1 MVNLIRLQSR
11 NDLEKIGVFYTGL
24 LMNLWGLE
32 NRTYRRIARPA
43 IILLLTGLALSGCKK
58 KNVTLEQ
65 PPVWVTASE
74 AVSQDVPV
82 YIDNIGSCA
91 AREVVSIRPQASGQI
106 TEIHFADGTDL
117 KKGDLLFTID
127 PRPNQA
133 SLIQAKASLAQSMA
147 SLALA
152 KSSFERVKELLPT
165 GAISKDGYDTKQ
177 NTVVLAEAQV
187 QSDQAAVQTAQ
198 VNLEY
203 CFIHSPIDGRAGQR
217 YVDVG
222 NVVAANTGTD
232 STVLLVIQ
240 QLDPIYANFTIP
252 EQNLES
258 VRQEM
263 ARGELKTYVRLPD
276 ESDANAREGNLTFLD
291 NAVQEGTGTV
301 KLRAT
306 LQNTDHYFW
315 PGQFVHVRLVLSIE
329 KDVVLVPS
337 EAVQN
342 SQSGQFVYV
351 VKPDQTVEFRPV
363 VAKRALDGRTVVE
376 GVQDK
381 EVVVTD
387 GHLRLVPGAKIQV
400 KTLGKK

>member
-1 MVNLIRLQSR
+1 
-11 NDLEKIGVFYTGL
+11 
-24 LMNLWGLE
+24 MNLWGLE

-43 IILLLTGLALSGCKK
+43 IILLLVGLTLAGCRKK
-58 KNVTLEQ
+58 QVAVERL
-65 PPVWVTASE
+65 PVWVTASE

-82 YIDNIGSCA
+82 YIDNIGSCT
-91 AREVVSIRPQASGQI
+91 AREVVSIRPQVSGQI
-106 TEIHFADGTDL
+106 TEIHFTDGADL

-127 PRPNQA
+127 PRPYEAALKKTQ
-133 SLIQAKASLAQSMA
+133 ASLAQSIA
-147 SLALA
+147 ALTLA
-152 KSSFERVKELLPT
+152 KSSSERVKELLPT
-165 GAISKDGYDTKQ
+165 GAISKEGYDIKQ
-177 NTVVLAEAQV
+177 NAVVLAEAQV
-187 QSDQAAVQTAQ
+187 QSDQAAVQMAQ

-217 YVDVG
+217 QVDVG
-222 NVVAANTGTD
+222 NVVAADTGTD
-232 STVLLVIQ
+232 GAVLLVIQ
-240 QLDPIYANFTIP
+240 QLDPIYADFTIP

-276 ESDANAREGNLTFLD
+276 KSDADARQGTLTFLD
-291 NAVQEGTGTV
+291 NAVQQETSTI

-306 LQNTDHYFW
+306 LPNPDHYFW
-315 PGQFVHVRLVLSIE
+315 PGQFVHVRLVLSVE

-363 VAKRALDGRTVVE
+363 VAKRTLDGRTVVE

-387 GHLRLVPGAKIQV
+387 GHLRLVPGAKVQV
-400 KTLGKK
+400 KTSDKK

>member
-1 MVNLIRLQSR
+1 
-11 NDLEKIGVFYTGL
+11 
-24 LMNLWGLE
+24 MNLSDLG
-32 NRTYRRIARPA
+32 NRASHRIAYLA

-58 KNVTLEQ
+58 KDVTIEQ
-65 PPVWVTASE
+65 PPVWVTVSE

-82 YIDNIGSCA
+82 YIDNIGSCT
-91 AREVVSIRPQASGQI
+91 AREVVSIRPQVSGQI
-106 TEIHFADGTDL
+106 TEIHFTDGADL

-127 PRPNQA
+127 PRPYEAALKQA
-133 SLIQAKASLAQSMA
+133 QASLAQSTA
-147 SLALA
+147 ALTLA
-152 KSSFERVKELLPT
+152 KSSFERAKELIPT
-165 GAISKDGYDTKQ
+165 GAISKEGYDIKQ
-177 NTVVLAEAQV
+177 NAVIIGEAKV
-187 QSDQAAVQTAQ
+187 QSDQAAVQMAQ

-203 CFIHSPIDGRAGQR
+203 CFINSPIDGRAGQR

-222 NVVAANTGTD
+222 NVVAANTGTNGD
-232 STVLLVIQ
+232 VLLVIQ
-240 QLDPIYANFTIP
+240 RLDPIYADFTIP

-276 ESDANAREGNLTFLD
+276 KSDANARQGTLTFLD
-291 NAVQEGTGTV
+291 NAVQQETSTI

-306 LQNTDHYFW
+306 LPNPDHYFW
-315 PGQFVHVRLVLSIE
+315 PGQFVHVRLVLRVE

-363 VAKRALDGRTVVE
+363 VANRTLDGQTVVE
-376 GVQDK
+376 GVQAK

-387 GHLRLVPGAKIQV
+387 GHLRLVPSAKVQV
-400 KTLGKK
+400 KTSDKK